1 MYWSNTHKN
10 QQTVNLL
17 HNFSERE
24 MGAVMNRAFYKPIL
38 ESYHEEQLFI
48 DADYIQIVMEAD
60 DIGNPENNTKVTTSI
75 LDKLKELIRKIKSI
89 VSRGILKF
97 KNRMKEL
104 VQDSTRFT
112 GILRTREKEIK
123 PLNAVVVQTYE
134 YNEAF
139 LQATYQKT
147 FRECMLALV
156 DLSKYNAKGEAVGP
170 YGQLNSSEVLKRIW
184 SKALNK
190 DFTIAED
197 VFTYIKDN
205 YRGPKKEKKFL
216 AADAPQ
222 ICSIAE
228 GKFKLINDTVLTRDM
243 ASMNQSVTALE
254 GLSRIAQNI
263 EVSDERKRIL
273 MRNANTAA
281 KVYSFAQ
288 TLCSYIHELMIEKLM
303 AYRIIAKKFYQ
314 F

>member
-1 MYWSNTHKN
+1 MGI
-10 QQTVNLL
+10 VN
-17 HNFSERE
+17 R
-24 MGAVMNRAFYKPIL
+24 VFYKPIL
-38 ESYHEEQLFI
+38 EAYHEEQLFI

-60 DIGNPENNTKVTTSI
+60 DIGNPENNTKTSFSVFEKI
-75 LDKLKELIRKIKSI
+75 KELIRKIKSI

-104 VQDSTRFT
+104 FQDSTKFSMT
-112 GILRTREKEIK
+112 LRSREKEIK

-139 LQATYQKT
+139 LQAAYQKT
-147 FRECMLALV
+147 FKECMNAIE
-156 DLSKYNAKGEAVGP
+156 DLSKYSAKGDAVGS
-170 YGQLNSSEVLKRIW
+170 YGQLNSSEVLKKIW

-190 DFTIAED
+190 DFSIAED
-197 VFTYIKDN
+197 VFTYIKEG

-222 ICSIAE
+222 VCSIAE
-228 GKFKLINDTVLTRDM
+228 GKFKLFNDTLFTRDM
-243 ASMNQSVTALE
+243 ASMNQSVTSME
-254 GLSRIAQNI
+254 SLSRIAQNT
-263 EVSDERKRIL
+263 EVSDEKKRIL

-281 KVYSFAQ
+281 KIYSFAL
-288 TLCSYIHELMIEKLM
+288 TMCSYIHELIIEKLM